1 MLLSS
6 VAQLGYG
13 EQKWE
18 PMSMEFALGM
28 KLCGEK
34 KKFVM
39 KRHYWAWTL
48 SGYFSVILKK
58 FFWTLMLNS
67 VKNASKYRHAM

>member
-1 MLLSS
+1 MLLSL

-13 EQKWE
+13 GQKWE

-28 KLCGEK
+28 KLYGEE

-48 SGYFSVILKK
+48 SGYFFVIFLHCRTCLNLK
-58 FFWTLMLNS
+58 FVVNS
-67 VKNASKYRHAM
+67 